1 MDKNSIVMSY
11 MVRYCLEPN
20 GCCRVLVRQI
30 ASGEERSFTDLKD
43 ATDYIQRQ
51 MQGAKEALAH

>member
-30 ASGEERSFTDLKD
+30 ASGEERSFTDLK
-43 ATDYIQRQ
+43 AAADYIQRQ
-51 MQGAKEALAH
+51 MQLAKETLVH

>member
-1 MDKNSIVMSY
+1 MSY
-11 MVRYCLEPN
+11 MLRYCLEPN

-43 ATDYIQRQ
+43 ATDFIQRQ